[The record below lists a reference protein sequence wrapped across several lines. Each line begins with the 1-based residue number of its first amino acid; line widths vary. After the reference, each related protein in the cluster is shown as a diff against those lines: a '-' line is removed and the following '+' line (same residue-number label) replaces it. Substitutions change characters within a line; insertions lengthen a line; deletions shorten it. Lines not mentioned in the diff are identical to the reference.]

1 MPVAKNCI
9 AGKETTILAAAMM
22 DHCDSGLFLVD
33 ANGEIRV
40 WNCWMAEASGITA
53 ATAMGARLK
62 DLFRRHQVSARLQQ
76 AIDGALRQ
84 GMASVLSQPFNPHV
98 LPLYRYS
105 YARDEDKLMFLM
117 VVVRP
122 LDVEERYA
130 MVQISDISSAVARDK
145 KLRRTA
151 AENRARELHTRA
163 VLSSIADAVITTD
176 EAGLIDYLNPVAEA
190 LTGWSQQEAIGRTLP
205 QVFWAADEHIIAS
218 GGLSDKDLSEQ
229 EINLQAVHE
238 MVLSN
243 RSGGRVAIELSYAP
257 IRNELRES
265 VGKVLVFRDVSSART
280 LAAKV
285 RWQATHDA
293 LTGLEN
299 RLTFDSKLEKLLYSA
314 QVEEKEHG
322 VMYLDLDQFKIVND
336 TCGHVAGDEL
346 LRQISALLGT
356 YIRSGDT
363 LARLGG
369 DEFGVLL
376 LSCPL
381 EPAKRIANEMRQAIS
396 DFRFAWAEQTFS
408 IGVSI
413 GIVMITSESES
424 VEKVLSAA
432 DTACYAAKEAGRN
445 NVKVFSADE
454 GATARH
460 RGEMQ
465 WVARLQGALADD
477 RFTLYAQSIVPIH
490 SNRSGGHY
498 EVLVRMVEQDGTT
511 VPPGAFIPAAER
523 FNLMSAIDLWV
534 IDHVFALIKQHR
546 KTLIEQDVR
555 FAINLSGG
563 SINDADT
570 LVKIQQMLRDVNIP
584 EGMVIF
590 EITETATVA
599 NLNSAKHFIQTLK
612 ASGCQFSL
620 DDFGSGLSSFA
631 YLKNLPVDFLKIDG
645 AFVKDLADD
654 PIDYAMVEAINQ
666 IGHVM
671 GLATIAEFAENDEVI
686 NGLRQIGVDYA
697 QGYGVAM
704 PMPLVDEK
712 GQLKINV
719 MADNEKVCEGE
730 KG

>member
-1 MPVAKNCI
+1 MPVANSSIEKADRN
-9 AGKETTILAAAMM
+9 ILAAAMM
-22 DHCDSGLFLVD
+22 EHSDTGLFLVD
-33 ANGEIRV
+33 AEGMIRV
-40 WNCWMAEASGITA
+40 WNCWMAQASGISG
-53 ATAMGARLK
+53 ATALGSRLN
-62 DLFRRHQVSARLQQ
+62 DLFLNDVSVRLNQ
-76 AIDGALRQ
+76 AIESALCQ
-84 GMASVLSQPFNPHV
+84 GMASVLSQRFNPHV
-98 LPLYRYS
+98 LPLYQP
-105 YARDEDKLMFLM
+105 AHGRDEGKLMFQM

-122 LDVEERYA
+122 VDVGGRYA
-130 MVQISDISSAVARDK
+130 MVQISDTSSAVARDK
-145 KLRRTA
+145 KLRQTA
-151 AENRARELHTRA
+151 ANNRARELHTRA

-176 EAGLIDYLNPVAEA
+176 HEGLIDYLNPIAEK
-190 LTGWSQQEAIGRTLP
+190 LTGWSQHEAIGKTLQ
-205 QVFWAADEHIIAS
+205 QVFRAADERIFTAEDLPDKESS
-218 GGLSDKDLSEQ
+218 GQ
-229 EINLQAVHE
+229 EIKPQIMQE
-238 MVLSN
+238 MVLSH
-243 RSGGRVAIELSYAP
+243 RSEGRVAIELSYAP
-257 IRNELRES
+257 IRNEQRKS
-265 VGKVLVFRDVSSART
+265 VGRVLVFRDVSSART

-285 RWQATHDA
+285 KWQATHDA

-299 RLTFDSKLEKLLYSA
+299 RLSFDSRLEELLYSA
-314 QVEEKEHG
+314 HAQKKDHG

-346 LRQISALLGT
+346 LRQVSALLGVHV
-356 YIRSGDT
+356 RSGDT

-381 EPAKRIANEMRQAIS
+381 EPAKQIANEMRQAIS
-396 DFRFAWAEQTFS
+396 DFRFAWEEQVFR

-413 GIVMITSESES
+413 GIVMITPESES

-465 WVARLQGALADD
+465 WVTRLQGALAED
-477 RFTLYAQSIVPIH
+477 RFVLYVQSIVPIH

-498 EVLVRMVEQDGTT
+498 EVLLRMVEQDGTT

-523 FNLMSAIDLWV
+523 FNLMPTIDLWV
-534 IDHVFALIKQHR
+534 VDHLFALIKQHR
-546 KTLIEQDVR
+546 EIFIAQDVR

-563 SINDADT
+563 SINDNDT
-570 LVKIQQMLRDVNIP
+570 LVKIQQMLGDIGLP
-584 EGMVIF
+584 AGMVIF

-631 YLKNLPVDFLKIDG
+631 YLKNLPVDYLKIDG
-645 AFVKDLADD
+645 AFVKDLAED

-671 GLATIAEFAENDEVI
+671 GLATIAEFAENDDVI
-686 NGLRQIGVDYA
+686 SGLRQIGVDYA

-704 PMPLVDEK
+704 PKPLVDKK
-712 GQLKINV
+712 GQLMINDI
-719 MADNEKVCEGE
+719 AYR
-730 KG
+730 